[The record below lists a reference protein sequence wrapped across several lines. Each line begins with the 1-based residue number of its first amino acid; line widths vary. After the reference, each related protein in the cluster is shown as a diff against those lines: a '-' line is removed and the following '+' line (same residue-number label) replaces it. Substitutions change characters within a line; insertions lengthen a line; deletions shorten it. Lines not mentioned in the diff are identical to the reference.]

1 MMRAMNEDTATA
13 PVIVS
18 HIPMIM
24 RRRIRW
30 GDCDPAGIVYTPRF
44 THFCVE
50 AMETWFGEITGT
62 SWYHLGRDMGLG
74 TPLVHSEIA
83 YKHPLWPGDVLDVTI
98 LPERLSRATFGL
110 KFEGR
115 NGGGELC
122 FTGHFVAAFIK
133 KATMKATGIPADFR
147 TRMEAYAQAVATLSA
162 EKPS

>member
-1 MMRAMNEDTATA
+1 MSEDTPTD

-18 HIPMIM
+18 HVPMVL

-44 THFCVE
+44 THFCIE

-98 LPERLSRATFGL
+98 LSEGLGRATFGL

-115 NGGGELC
+115 NGEGRHC
-122 FTGHFVAAFIK
+122 FTGRFTAAFIRK
-133 KATMKATGIPADFR
+133 STMKAIGIPADFR
-147 TRMEAYAQAVATLSA
+147 TRMEAYAQALATLSA
-162 EKPS
+162 ENPS